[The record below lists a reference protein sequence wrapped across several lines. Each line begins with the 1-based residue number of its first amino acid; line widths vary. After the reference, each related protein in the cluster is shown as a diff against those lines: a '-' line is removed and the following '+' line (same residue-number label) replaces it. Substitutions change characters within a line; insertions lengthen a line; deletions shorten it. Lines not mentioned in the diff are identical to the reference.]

1 MVVQNGDAYVIQ
13 LRTKLDELVLKLQQ
27 KEKQNGEH
35 GMGPGSNE
43 LSVQFAELQKK
54 YKLAQ
59 LALTH
64 SGV

>member
-13 LRTKLDELVLKLQQ
+13 LRTKLDELILQMQ
-27 KEKQNGEH
+27 QQEKQNGEN
-35 GMGPGSNE
+35 GIGPDSIE
-43 LSVQFAELQKK
+43 LSAQLAALQEK

-64 SGV
+64 SAT

>member
-1 MVVQNGDAYVIQ
+1 MVLQSGDAYVLQ
-13 LRTKLDELVLKLQQ
+13 LKTELDELVLKLQQ

>member
-1 MVVQNGDAYVIQ
+1 MVLQSGDAYV
-13 LRTKLDELVLKLQQ
+13 LKLKTELDELVLKLQQ

-35 GMGPGSNE
+35 GIGPGSNE
-43 LSVQFAELQKK
+43 LSAQLGELQKK

-64 SGV
+64 SSV

>member
-13 LRTKLDELVLKLQQ
+13 LRTKLDELILQMQ
-27 KEKQNGEH
+27 QQEKQNGEN
-35 GMGPGSNE
+35 GIGPYSIE
-43 LSVQFAELQKK
+43 LSAQLAALQEK

-64 SGV
+64 SAT

>member
-1 MVVQNGDAYVIQ
+1 MVLQSGDAYV
-13 LRTKLDELVLKLQQ
+13 LKLKTELDELVLKLQQ

-64 SGV
+64 SCV